1 MSKYGQKD
9 LDDHQPI
16 KHHEKNDHII
26 IGLKLKKKFHKK
38 SLTKVDLY
46 YIKTQKAIEV
56 VT

>member
-9 LDDHQPI
+9 LNDHQPI
-16 KHHEKNDHII
+16 KCHVKNDDII
-26 IGLKLKKKFHKK
+26 ICLKLKKKFLDK

-56 VT
+56 IT

>member
-9 LDDHQPI
+9 LNDHQPI
-16 KHHEKNDHII
+16 KCHVENDNII
-26 IGLKLKKKFHKK
+26 ICLTLKIKILDK

-56 VT
+56 IT